1 MDLVEREDDL
11 GALAELLDGLV
22 DGRSRAALIE
32 GPAGI
37 GKSRLLGALRDGAAA
52 RGVRVL
58 AARGSELEREFPF
71 GVVRQLF
78 EPALAEGDRDA
89 AVAGAGAPGR
99 SVFGGEADEGAPFAV
114 LHGLYWLTLNVGA
127 ERPL

>member
-52 RGVRVL
+52 RGIIRAL
-58 AARGSELEREFPF
+58 TARGSELELEFPF

-78 EPALAEGDRDA
+78 EPVLAEVGREA
-89 AVAGAGAPGR
+89 AFDGAAA
-99 SVFGGEADEGAPFAV
+99 SA
-114 LHGLYWLTLNVGA
+114 
-127 ERPL
+127 